1 LEGGEIKMAILE
13 MFIGIPGCG
22 KSTHA
27 KKMVEKD
34 SSIVIVSSD
43 AIRKELYGSE
53 EDQSHNQE
61 VFNEV
66 FKRTRAALANDLHVI
81 VDSTNLSRK
90 RRIAFLK
97 QFNNCEK
104 RATVFAIPFEVCC
117 EHNIF
122 RERIVPQYAMDRMYR
137 SFEPP
142 HYAEGF
148 DRIDIVRW
156 DSDNLTIEDELAEN
170 IKCEHDNPH
179 HSLSC
184 GEHCLA
190 TEEAAKDICKEEYWD
205 SVTSYLIT
213 KAARYHD
220 VSKYKCKVF
229 HNAKGAPTDDAH
241 YFNHENVS
249 AYDYMAY
256 EAGMEFEYDTIVIAN
271 LIANHMVFYTG
282 EAAIKKRKNIY
293 GANFWAMLE
302 VLNRADKAAH

>member
-1 LEGGEIKMAILE
+1 MSAILE

-27 KKMVEKD
+27 RKMMEKD

-81 VDSTNLSRK
+81 VDATNLSRK

-104 RATVFAIPFEVCC
+104 RATVFAVPFEVCC
-117 EHNIF
+117 ERNSS

-137 SFEPP
+137 SFQPP

-148 DRIDIVRW
+148 DDIQIVGSKDIDTMYIFKC
-156 DSDNLTIEDELAEN
+156 EQEN
-170 IKCEHDNPH
+170 IKTSHDNSH
-179 HSLSC
+179 HTFSC
-184 GEHCLA
+184 GIHCF
-190 TEEAAKDICKEEYWD
+190 EAELYIKNKYPNEVD
-205 SVTSYLIT
+205 LQM
-213 KAARYHD
+213 AARFHD
-220 VSKYKCKVF
+220 VCKYKCKVF
-229 HNAKGAPTDDAH
+229 HNAKGEPTEEAH
-241 YFNHENVS
+241 YYNHENVS
-249 AYDYMAY
+249 AYD
-256 EAGMEFEYDTIVIAN
+256 FIVHYFLMPPQRVIHIAN
-271 LIANHMVFYTG
+271 LIANHMVFYAG
-282 EAAIKKRKNIY
+282 EQATEKRRKLY
-293 GANFWAMLE
+293 GEKFWSDLE
-302 VLNRADKAAH
+302 KIHEADLAAH

>member
-1 LEGGEIKMAILE
+1 MSAILE

-27 KKMVEKD
+27 RKMMEKD

-81 VDSTNLSRK
+81 VDATNLSRK

-117 EHNIF
+117 ERNNS
-122 RERIVPQYAMDRMYR
+122 RERTVPQHAMDRMYR

-142 HYAEGF
+142 HWAEGF
-148 DRIDIVRW
+148 DDIQIVGTKDIDTMYIFKC
-156 DSDNLTIEDELAEN
+156 EQEN
-170 IKCEHDNPH
+170 IKTSHDNSH
-179 HSLSC
+179 HTFSC
-184 GEHCLA
+184 GIHCF
-190 TEEAAKDICKEEYWD
+190 EAELYIKNKYPNEVD
-205 SVTSYLIT
+205 LQM
-213 KAARYHD
+213 AARFHD
-220 VSKYKCKVF
+220 VGKYKCKVF
-229 HNAKGAPTDDAH
+229 HNAKGEPTEEAH
-241 YFNHENVS
+241 YYNHENVS
-249 AYDYMAY
+249 AYD
-256 EAGMEFEYDTIVIAN
+256 FIVHYFLMPPQRVIHIAN
-271 LIANHMVFYTG
+271 LIANHMVFYAG
-282 EAAIKKRKNIY
+282 EQAMEKRRKLYGEKFWSDLKKIH
-293 GANFWAMLE
+293 E
-302 VLNRADKAAH
+302 ADLAAH